1 MKSGWWQIQF
11 RVKLGDIEVDFEELP
26 VEVKR
31 EVMKK
36 ISQGA
41 VAGALEVEE
50 VAV

>member
-11 RVKLGDIEVDFEELP
+11 RVKVGDIEIDFEELP
-26 VEVKR
+26 AETKR

-41 VAGALEVEE
+41 VAGALEIKE
-50 VAV
+50 AV